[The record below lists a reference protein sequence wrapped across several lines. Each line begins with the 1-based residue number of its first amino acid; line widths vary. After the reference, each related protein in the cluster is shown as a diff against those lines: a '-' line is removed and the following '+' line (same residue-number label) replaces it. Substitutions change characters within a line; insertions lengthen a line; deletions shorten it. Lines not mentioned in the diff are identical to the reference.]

1 MFFFLEPK
9 GYGSNFSISVPSNI
23 TVEAGLSVEVPCT
36 FTYPPSTITEPY
48 ERVWFKGDPSN
59 PLFEI
64 KVNRLTNMLLTFLKP
79 SERECSFILKDA
91 RKGRTDGEY
100 GFMLKW
106 GNNQHVFSETV
117 HITVTGEWRQTKCNT
132 YCKYQIVIKV
142 TVGYGY
148 CSCSCNEYI
157 VPHSYLIHSSY
168 FSLLKVF
175 YMACVIF

>member
-23 TVEAGLSVEVPCT
+23 TVEAGLSVEVPCS

-59 PLFEI
+59 PLFEM
-64 KVNRLTNMLLTFLKP
+64 KVIRLIYMLEP

-117 HITVTGEWRQTKCNT
+117 HITVNGEWRQTKCNT
-132 YCKYQIVIKV
+132 YCKYKIVIKV

-157 VPHSYLIHSSY
+157 VPNSYLIHSSY